1 MNVWKLSTV
10 TFAALFATT
19 LAFNVV
25 PTADADKQPK
35 MRDALRA
42 LKSAAGHLQKATPDK
57 GGHRVNAIR
66 LTNEA
71 IAEVEKGIA
80 FDNTH

>member
-1 MNVWKLSTV
+1 MNVWKLSTA

-19 LAFNVV
+19 LAFQAV

-35 MRDALRA
+35 MRDALRS
-42 LKSAAGHLQKATPDK
+42 LKAAAAHLQKATPDK